1 MFLFLMEL
9 LKSGSLSLQTVFF
22 AFASRSRYM
31 QVSLFHKYY
40 CTICVCFEPRF
51 QPWVGKILWKR
62 ERLPTLVFWTQE
74 FPGLYSP
81 WDGKESDRTEGK
93 RKKKKEKK
101 SLYADYI
108 FHQIHRRIIPCDCI
122 DLSYAFEL
130 LYLAIMLVRDL

>member
-1 MFLFLMEL
+1 MHKIKSGNRRTQSAALKLPSVLFLFLMEL
-9 LKSGSLSLQTVFF
+9 LKGGSLSLQTVFF

-93 RKKKKEKK
+93 RKKKKRKK
-101 SLYADYI
+101 ISVCRLYFSPNTPKD
-108 FHQIHRRIIPCDCI
+108 HT
-122 DLSYAFEL
+122 
-130 LYLAIMLVRDL
+130 M

>member
-93 RKKKKEKK
+93 RKKKKKK
-101 SLYADYI
+101 KNLCMQII
-108 FHQIHRRIIPCDCI
+108 FFTKYTEG
-122 DLSYAFEL
+122 SYH
-130 LYLAIMLVRDL
+130 VTV

>member
-1 MFLFLMEL
+1 MHKIKSGNRRTQSAALKLPSVLFLFLMEL
-9 LKSGSLSLQTVFF
+9 LKGGSLSLQTVFF

-31 QVSLFHKYY
+31 HVYLFHKYY
-40 CTICVCFEPRF
+40 CTICVCIEPRF

-93 RKKKKEKK
+93 RKKKKRKK
-101 SLYADYI
+101 ISVCRLY
-108 FHQIHRRIIPCDCI
+108 F
-122 DLSYAFEL
+122 S
-130 LYLAIMLVRDL
+130 